1 MFLET
6 LKAFTYKGYRTYLMT
21 ITLLL
26 KDSFFVI
33 QRQSLCY

>member
-1 MFLET
+1 
-6 LKAFTYKGYRTYLMT
+6 MT